1 MIVHFLTGFL
11 FFVLQT
17 DCRVYSFTF
26 SNSSRLFQYLAD
38 KRLPVVSNFYQPGQT
53 VIAKVVEMKQNK
65 KRFLSSLKMQDC
77 YHGDTEIGL
86 QMTLSYLQ
94 DRQKLLDVYSK
105 STGICV
111 VILHSASI
119 IRV

>member
-1 MIVHFLTGFL
+1 
-11 FFVLQT
+11 
-17 DCRVYSFTF
+17 
-26 SNSSRLFQYLAD
+26 
-38 KRLPVVSNFYQPGQT
+38 

-105 STGICV
+105 STGICF
-111 VILHSASI
+111 VILHIASI
-119 IRV
+119 IRVLF